1 MSFYIIV
8 CNDPCYYLPVLFA
21 SVYSMRRLRASEV
34 SQVEQPN
41 EEAPFHILSIKNKN
55 YLRPSFMKTCVI

>member
-1 MSFYIIV
+1 
-8 CNDPCYYLPVLFA
+8 
-21 SVYSMRRLRASEV
+21 MRRLRASEV